1 MRKRHRYVT
10 VIVNGDTG
18 HTLAMVEHRSSAGL
32 TGFLMSQPHSWR
44 RSVKVVVS
52 DGSNA
57 YKASIQTCL
66 PQARHVLDRFHIIR
80 WFTAG
85 LTAVRREIQRRNNG
99 TKPVAG
105 PQVFCARFLL
115 LRRGDTLTDTDQARL
130 DKLFDAHPRLKTG
143 WQALQELHGLYLADE
158 HDGALEALDRF
169 CDLYKT
175 GELPEF
181 ENIVDTIINWSDEIL
196 AWHLELALT
205 ELEQTRIINWSDE
218 ILAWH
223 HTGRPSN
230 GRIKANQ
237 QPPTNPRTNRTR
249 IHQPHQLP
257 SPRIPDNMTTNP
269 TPATQIPRLRAGT
282 QCLQTTGLHL
292 VCLACTE
299 PRPWTPVTAWGDLIY
314 FLDIKVHQFTWRSA
328 FIAAY
333 RLTGGPVDPA
343 SASSTHYGTRSA
355 TPPKPESP
363 YAPQNTPAR
372 ASCWSEADKPAP
384 QLSLGCASVTGV
396 ALRIGP

>member
-1 MRKRHRYVT
+1 MSREVRRNLGLVAARRRSQRCEVLLVDETSMRKRHRYVT

-130 DKLFDAHPRLKTG
+130 DQLFDAHPRLKTG
-143 WQALQELHGLYLADE
+143 WQALQELHGLYLADD

-169 CDLYKT
+169 GDLYKT

-181 ENIVDTIINWSDEIL
+181 ENIVNT
-196 AWHLELALT
+196 
-205 ELEQTRIINWSDE
+205 IINWSDE

-230 GRIKANQ
+230 GRIEGINNLLQ
-237 QPPTNPRTNRTR
+237 TLRPTA
-249 IHQPHQLP
+249 HGF
-257 SPRIPDNMTTNP
+257 TNP
-269 TPATQIPRLRAGT
+269 TNYQARG
-282 QCLQTTGLHL
+282 HL
-292 VCLACTE
+292 IT
-299 PRPWTPVTAWGDLIY
+299 
-314 FLDIKVHQFTWRSA
+314 
-328 FIAAY
+328 
-333 RLTGGPVDPA
+333 
-343 SASSTHYGTRSA
+343 
-355 TPPKPESP
+355 
-363 YAPQNTPAR
+363 
-372 ASCWSEADKPAP
+372 
-384 QLSLGCASVTGV
+384 
-396 ALRIGP
+396 